1 MRLRSKLDF
10 IDAIILKFNTA
21 WLKSNLNNII
31 TSISVSSDNNSK
43 TKLCRKITTEFSKPW
58 KQFSLIL
65 KLTQHVIQTW
75 DWRPL
80 WYHCWENIWK
90 KRFCISY
97 KIMLQNIDRYSCK
110 ITCNIWILE
119 TKKNKK
125 AYHDAT
131 KNKWRLNLGRL
142 HSSLQFH
149 NLPKMCGLS
158 INSIRTCSRE

>member
-1 MRLRSKLDF
+1 MTFHLNKTQSLDHKKMRLRSKLDF
-10 IDAIILKFNTA
+10 INAIILKFNTA

-90 KRFCISY
+90 KQFCISY
-97 KIMLQNIDRYSCK
+97 KNTQWKLTCK
-110 ITCNIWILE
+110 IWILE
-119 TKKNKK
+119 TKNKK
-125 AYHDAT
+125 AYLDAAKFKT
-131 KNKWRLNLGRL
+131 NEDWTWED
-142 HSSLQFH
+142 F
-149 NLPKMCGLS
+149 
-158 INSIRTCSRE
+158 